1 MNLEF
6 IELIKSRRSIR
17 KYQDKPVSNKIL
29 QKLLEAAQWAPSAHN
44 SQPWEFIIIK
54 DEEIKRNIANVS
66 SWSKFFLTH

>member
-17 KYQDKPVSNKIL
+17 KYQDKPVSNEIL

-44 SQPWEFIIIK
+44 NQPWEFIIIK
-54 DEEIKRNIANVS
+54 DEEIKRKGVIIYAN
-66 SWSKFFLTH
+66 KC